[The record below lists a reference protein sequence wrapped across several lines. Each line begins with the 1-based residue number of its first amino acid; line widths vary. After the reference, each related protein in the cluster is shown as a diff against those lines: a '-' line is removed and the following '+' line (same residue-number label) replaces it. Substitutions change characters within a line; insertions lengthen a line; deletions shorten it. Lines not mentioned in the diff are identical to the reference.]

1 MTFTPCF
8 LWIFLGAPYIERLRK
23 NLSIAAALSA
33 ITAAVVGVVLNLA
46 VWFGLHVSFSEIRYE
61 TISYLI
67 LPIPDLETI
76 NIVSVALTV
85 LAGILLLFLKQGVF
99 RTLCVCTL
107 ASIMVMIAS

>member
-1 MTFTPCF
+1 MSPT
-8 LWIFLGAPYIERLRK
+8 
-23 NLSIAAALSA
+23 LSA

-61 TISYLI
+61 TLSYLI

-107 ASIMVMIAS
+107 ASIMVMIVS